1 MKEELKLINECV
13 LYKDD
18 KEERL
23 KKLNNLRKVL
33 YSEFECGYMSA
44 NLFDL
49 IDEISIMIIAKTK
62 YEVGDSFSTHQRS
75 KQQESEIIAK
85 FDELRNPLL
94 NVLIEL
100 SKIEFV
106 AE

>member
-1 MKEELKLINECV
+1 MKEALKLINECV
-13 LYKDD
+13 LD

-23 KKLNNLRKVL
+23 NKLNNLRKVL
-33 YSEFECGYMSA
+33 YSEIECGYMSA

-49 IDEISIMIIAKTK
+49 IVELSVMIIAKTK
-62 YEVGDSFSTHQRS
+62 YEVGDSFSTHQRN
-75 KQQESEIIAK
+75 KKQESVIIDK
-85 FDELRNPLL
+85 LDELRNSLL

-100 SKIEFV
+100 NKIEFV

>member
-1 MKEELKLINECV
+1 MI
-13 LYKDD
+13 
-18 KEERL
+18 EERL
-23 KKLNNLRKVL
+23 NELNNLGKAI
-33 YSEFECGYMSA
+33 YSEFEWGCVSA

-49 IDEISIMIIAKTK
+49 IDEISVMINNKTK

-75 KQQESEIIAK
+75 KKQDSEINDK
-85 FDELRNPLL
+85 FDELRNSLL